1 MLRKGIVVLMV
12 LALTVTFAVTAFA
25 KGDAAKGKKV
35 FETNCAMCHGNEGKG
50 DGAAG
55 AALPPP
61 KPRNFTDK
69 ALMSTKTD
77 DDLFKV
83 VTKGSPNTGMAPYE
97 KMLSEADRWDAIAY
111 IRTLA
116 K

>member
-1 MLRKGIVVLMV
+1 MFKKVLVVLLVVAM
-12 LALTVTFAVTAFA
+12 TVAFAVVAFA
-25 KGDAAKGKKV
+25 KGDAAKGKAV
-35 FETNCAMCHGNEGKG
+35 FAANCAMCHGDAGKG

-55 AALPPP
+55 AALTP

-69 ALMSTKTD
+69 AIMSKKTD
-77 DDLFKV
+77 ADLFKV

-97 KMLSEADRWDAIAY
+97 KMLSEDDRWNAVAF

>member
-1 MLRKGIVVLMV
+1 MLRKGIVILMV
-12 LALTVTFAVTAFA
+12 LALTAAFAVTAFA
-25 KGDAAKGKKV
+25 KGDAAKGKTI
-35 FETNCAMCHGNEGKG
+35 FAAQCAMCHGNEGKG

-55 AALPPP
+55 AALTP
-61 KPRNFTDK
+61 KPRNFADK
-69 ALMSTKTD
+69 ALMSKKTD
-77 DDLFKV
+77 DDLFKI

-97 KMLSEADRWDAIAY
+97 KMLSEDDRWNAIAY

>member
-1 MLRKGIVVLMV
+1 MFKKGLVVLMV
-12 LALTVTFAVTAFA
+12 LALTVSLAVVAFA
-25 KGDAAKGKKV
+25 KGDAGKGKTI
-35 FETNCAMCHGNEGKG
+35 FAANCAMCHGEAGKG

-55 AALPPP
+55 AALTP

-69 ALMSTKTD
+69 ALMSKKTD

-97 KMLSEADRWDAIAY
+97 KMLSEDDRWNAIAF

>member
-1 MLRKGIVVLMV
+1 MLRKGIVILMV
-12 LALTVTFAVTAFA
+12 LALTAAFAVVAFA
-25 KGDAAKGKKV
+25 KGDAAKGKTI
-35 FETNCAMCHGNEGKG
+35 FAAQCAMCHGNEGKG

-55 AALPPP
+55 AALTP
-61 KPRNFTDK
+61 KPRNFADK
-69 ALMSTKTD
+69 ALMSKKTD
-77 DDLFKV
+77 DDLFKI

-97 KMLSEADRWDAIAY
+97 KMLSEDDRWNAIAY

>member
-1 MLRKGIVVLMV
+1 MFKKVLVVLLVVAM
-12 LALTVTFAVTAFA
+12 TVAFAVVAFA
-25 KGDAAKGKKV
+25 KGDAAKGKAV
-35 FETNCAMCHGNEGKG
+35 FAANCAMCHGDAGKG

-55 AALPPP
+55 AALTP
-61 KPRNFTDK
+61 KPRNFADK
-69 ALMSTKTD
+69 ALMSKKTD

-97 KMLSEADRWDAIAY
+97 KMLSEDDRWNAVAF

>member
-1 MLRKGIVVLMV
+1 MFKKSLVALLVAAIAVVFTMS
-12 LALTVTFAVTAFA
+12 AFAA
-25 KGDAAKGKKV
+25 KGDAAKGKTV
-35 FETNCAMCHGNEGKG
+35 FATNCAMCHGDAGKG
-50 DGAAG
+50 DGAAA
-55 AALPPP
+55 AALVP

-69 ALMSTKTD
+69 ALMSKKTD

-97 KMLSEADRWDAIAY
+97 KMLSEDDRWNAIAF

>member
-1 MLRKGIVVLMV
+1 MFKKVLVVLLVVAM
-12 LALTVTFAVTAFA
+12 TVAFAVVAFA
-25 KGDAAKGKKV
+25 KGDAAKGKAV
-35 FETNCAMCHGNEGKG
+35 FAANCAMCHGDAGKG

-55 AALPPP
+55 AALTP

-69 ALMSTKTD
+69 AIMSKKTD
-77 DDLFKV
+77 DELFKV

-97 KMLSEADRWDAIAY
+97 KMLSEDDRWNAVAF

>member
-1 MLRKGIVVLMV
+1 MFKKALVVLLVVAM
-12 LALTVTFAVTAFA
+12 TVAFAVVAFA
-25 KGDAAKGKKV
+25 KGDAAKGKTV
-35 FETNCAMCHGNEGKG
+35 FAANCAMCHGDAGKG

-55 AALPPP
+55 AALTP
-61 KPRNFTDK
+61 KPRNFADK
-69 ALMSTKTD
+69 ALMSKKTD

-97 KMLSEADRWDAIAY
+97 KMLSEDDRWNAIAF
-111 IRTLA
+111 IRSLA

>member
-1 MLRKGIVVLMV
+1 MFKKSLVALLVVAIAVVFTMS
-12 LALTVTFAVTAFA
+12 AFAA
-25 KGDAAKGKKV
+25 KGDVAKGKTV
-35 FETNCAMCHGNEGKG
+35 FATNCAMCHGDAGKG
-50 DGAAG
+50 DGAAA
-55 AALPPP
+55 AALVP

-69 ALMSTKTD
+69 ALMSKKTD

-97 KMLSEADRWDAIAY
+97 KMLSEDDRWNAIAF

>member
-1 MLRKGIVVLMV
+1 MFKKGLVALLVAAIAVVFTMS
-12 LALTVTFAVTAFA
+12 AFAA

-35 FETNCAMCHGNEGKG
+35 FDANCAMCHGNAGKG

-55 AALPPP
+55 AALTP

-69 ALMSTKTD
+69 ALMSKKTD
-77 DDLFKV
+77 NDLFKV

-97 KMLSEADRWDAIAY
+97 KVLSEGDRWNAVAY